1 MCDYFKIDNATWS
14 FEDGFV
20 RFFLLKGRE
29 RAVMIDSG
37 MTKNDARSICE
48 RVTELPITLMNTH
61 GDPDHVSGTGAFD
74 EMHIGMDDFTNC
86 RLAERFPDTKPL
98 PLLDGQVIDLGG
110 RRLKA
115 IYIPGHTK
123 GSFAFLDMD
132 RRRLFVGDTV
142 QDGDIFMFGPH
153 RDKDK
158 LAASLRK
165 LIEMQSE
172 YDEIVASHG
181 KVILPADYPKK
192 VLRSWQKVVDGE
204 IEGICMEMHGN
215 PVQLYK
221 TESCGFIL

>member
-1 MCDYFKIDNATWS
+1 MCNYFKIDNETWR

-20 RFFLLKGRE
+20 RFFLLKGTE
-29 RAVMIDSG
+29 CAVMIDSG
-37 MTKNDARSICE
+37 MTKNNARALCE
-48 RVTELPITLMNTH
+48 SMTELPITLINTH
-61 GDPDHVSGTGAFD
+61 GDTDHVSGTGAFD
-74 EMHIGMDDFTNC
+74 EIHIGMDDFNNC
-86 RLAERFPDTKPL
+86 RLAERFPDTRPL
-98 PLLDGQVIDLGG
+98 PLSDGQVIDLGG

-132 RRRLFVGDTV
+132 RRRLFAGDTV
-142 QDGDIFMFGPH
+142 QDDDIFLFGSH

-158 LAASLRK
+158 LADSLKK

-172 YDEIVASHG
+172 YDEIIASDG
-181 KVILPADYPKK
+181 EVILPADYPKK
-192 VLRSWQKVVDGE
+192 VLHSWQKVMDGE
-204 IEGICMEMHGN
+204 IEGIDMEMHGN